1 MYKDATECV
10 EDLDK
15 LNRVKLGY
23 GGSVLGLS
31 QKIML
36 ALKVVKGDLKI
47 IVLLRQSKSV
57 THFIELPL

>member
-1 MYKDATECV
+1 MV
-10 EDLDK
+10 
-15 LNRVKLGY
+15 NRVKFGY

-36 ALKVVKGDLKI
+36 ALKVVKSDLKI